1 MVQFILVI
9 VPMSLSTERSQIF
22 KVVGALGVA
31 QVLLTVGTYALYRVI
46 RQKESE
52 TINNKAKKFLDEL
65 KELSDDILSRE
76 DNRESTGE
84 SAMLSIPSNTFKT
97 ILQLPLEGLDEEV
110 VRNLYG
116 TACLGN
122 ARPEYTTDLWNILC
136 VMIEDEFG
144 TDKAVTEI
152 KLGYRSTLLA
162 TALMMKGKYALKRH
176 VDVWT
181 LRHFQVVALQ
191 EDVVDANIAQYSES
205 QYQEF
210 LTLCRYTTAVAAP
223 LHIAGIALLD
233 AHVLDLFG
241 LQRFDL
247 KTVLLTEIAAECAA
261 QAAEGSSIPLLSF
274 LSGVFRHTSGKLL
287 IAHTLF
293 SVASQVMT
301 SIQAG
306 ISKIV
311 MGHASDKMAMVSL
324 LSLATQ
330 DYIPDDAWSL
340 PSLISDALEYCD
352 KCVAERGI
360 HDACDIVNQSL
371 GRVTS
376 FFAYPVQC
384 IVAWSAAEH
393 ISYLEKTLRDMVPLI
408 RHIRLVKKRKQQQQG
423 SKDKKKFAVST
434 AQRIKE
440 EEEAEE
446 GANKKQKPSTMVQRN
461 HLGLCTLLSAT
472 SAYAHPPAYA
482 LLRLGIEA
490 IPPIHT
496 TAVVHKVAIEFC
508 DKMIAYAHDNTSC
521 VNFYTRMKDD
531 LAEEMEECPVNIDL
545 SISADLFPLLH
556 RSGLPV
562 QLTAPDTTEN
572 NGMDRMKGPDEVEQ
586 VVGQL
591 LSRAQAIP
599 LSLGLAVSDAVGQ
612 PMENLSAVELSDAYN
627 RIEDFSE
634 NAGHVVDTAEPGFFS
649 RKNDILTYDHSTQ
662 SSKVMY
668 YSFKHQLEILTE
680 LHSQVPTI
688 DNKPW
693 GACYPLPDGPW
704 SIEFKDVCFAYPGAR
719 KYILQDIS
727 FKVEAG
733 QQLGII
739 GFSGAGKT
747 TILLLINR
755 IYAPTSG
762 QILVNGIPI
771 EQFSVRAFRRRVA
784 FAWQDANSSRFFD
797 DIDIESNI
805 ALGDILNATPES
817 IRNSLRIAEALDS
830 MESRSGGLKSVLD
843 AKKFSG
849 GEIERL
855 NIARAV
861 HRNIRHSA
869 LMMMDE
875 SMSAVD
881 SITESRIKEALEA
894 QWKENNRRSTVI
906 MVTHRLASV
915 KDCDVVVVVANGRVS
930 EKGTWDEL
938 VKNPENKNFHTL
950 LASQRVNFNM
960 S

>member
-1 MVQFILVI
+1 
-9 VPMSLSTERSQIF
+9 MSLSTERGQIL

-31 QVLLTVGTYALYRVI
+31 QVLLTAGTYSLYRII

-52 TINNKAKKFLDEL
+52 TINTKAKKFLDEL
-65 KELSDDILSRE
+65 KELSDDIASRE
-76 DNRESTGE
+76 DHRESTGE
-84 SAMLSIPSNTFKT
+84 RAMLSIPSNTFNT
-97 ILQLPLEGLDEEV
+97 VLQLPLEGLDEEI
-110 VRNLYG
+110 VRTMYG

-122 ARPEYTTDLWNILC
+122 AKPEYITDLWNVLC
-136 VMIEDEFG
+136 VMIEDEFA
-144 TDKAVTEI
+144 TQKAVTEI
-152 KLGYRSTLLA
+152 QLDYRSILLA
-162 TALMMKGKYALKRH
+162 TALMMRGKYALTRH

-181 LRHFQVVALQ
+181 LRTFQVVALQ
-191 EDVVDANIAQYSES
+191 KDVVEANVAHYTES
-205 QYQEF
+205 QYEKF
-210 LTLCRYTTAVAAP
+210 LTLCRYTTAVAPP

-233 AHVLDLFG
+233 AHMLDLFG
-241 LQRFDL
+241 LKSFNL
-247 KTVLLTEIAAECAA
+247 KTVLLTEIATECAA
-261 QAAEGSSIPLLSF
+261 QAAQGSSIPLVSF
-274 LSGVFRHTSGKLL
+274 LSSIFRSTSGKLL
-287 IAHTLF
+287 IAQTLF
-293 SVASQVMT
+293 SVLSQVMT

-306 ISKIV
+306 ISKMV

-330 DYIPDDAWSL
+330 DYVPDDTWSL
-340 PSLISDALEYCD
+340 PSLIDDALEYCD
-352 KCVAERGI
+352 KCVTERGI
-360 HDACDIVNQSL
+360 HDVCDIVNESL

-376 FFAYPVQC
+376 LFAYPVQC
-384 IVAWSAAEH
+384 LVAWSAAEH

-408 RHIRLVKKRKQQQQG
+408 RHIRLLKKREQT
-423 SKDKKKFAVST
+423 SVDKKKSLSTST
-434 AQRIKE
+434 AQRMKE
-440 EEEAEE
+440 EEEEEE
-446 GANKKQKPSTMVQRN
+446 GNKQQKPSTMVQKN

-490 IPPIHT
+490 VPPIHT
-496 TAVVHKVAIEFC
+496 TPVVHKVAIEFC
-508 DKMIAYAHDNTSC
+508 DKMIAYAHDNAPC
-521 VNFYTRMKDD
+521 VAFYNRMKED
-531 LAEEMEECPVNIDL
+531 LAEEMEQCPVNIDL

-562 QLTAPDTTEN
+562 QLTTDTTETN
-572 NGMDRMKGPDEVEQ
+572 KEKGMRGPDEVEQ

-591 LSRAQAIP
+591 LSRAQGIP
-599 LSLGLAVSDAVGQ
+599 LSLGLAVSDATGQ
-612 PMENLSAVELSDAYN
+612 SLSDLSPMELNDAYS

-634 NAGHVVDTAEPGFFS
+634 EFFHLVDTAEPGFFS
-649 RKNDILTYDHSTQ
+649 RKSDILTYDHSTQ
-662 SSKVMY
+662 ASKTMY

-680 LHSQVPTI
+680 LHTQVPTI

-693 GACYPLPDGPW
+693 SACYPLPDGPW

-784 FAWQDANSSRFFD
+784 FAWQDANASRFFD

-805 ALGDILNATPES
+805 ALGDILNATPQS
-817 IRNSLRIAEALDS
+817 IRHSLRIAEALES

-843 AKKFSG
+843 AKKYSG

-861 HRNIRHSA
+861 HRNIQHSA

-894 QWKENNRRSTVI
+894 QWKEKNRRSTVI
-906 MVTHRLASV
+906 MVTHRLSSV

-930 EKGTWDEL
+930 EKGTWKEL
-938 VKNPENKNFHTL
+938 VENPANKNFHTL
-950 LASQRVNFNM
+950 LASQRVNFNI